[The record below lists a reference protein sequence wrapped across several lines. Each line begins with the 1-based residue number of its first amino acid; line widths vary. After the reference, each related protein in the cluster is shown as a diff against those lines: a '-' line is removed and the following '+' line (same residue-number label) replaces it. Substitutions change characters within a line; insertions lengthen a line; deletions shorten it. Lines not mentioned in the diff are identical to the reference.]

1 MSERSNFLI
10 KHFGLRGIP
19 VFEAGKG
26 LLALAGGVV
35 LLFIRH
41 SDFTR
46 MIRRFLEFAHVNPD
60 RKFYQMLMR
69 GAGHI
74 DAHLIVLFFFGLLLY
89 MAVRFIEAV
98 GLWLEKEWAEWFAVL
113 SGAMYMP
120 WEIRELLRHAT
131 PFYWT
136 IFAINVLIVVYLVW
150 LLFMTYKH
158 KREVAKAMIFTA
170 GDAESAGG
178 AGKNP

>member
-10 KHFGLRGIP
+10 QHFGLRGIA

-35 LLFIRH
+35 LLFMRHTDFNRIIRH
-41 SDFTR
+41 
-46 MIRRFLEFAHVNPD
+46 FLEFAHVNPD

-89 MAVRFIEAV
+89 TAVRFIEAV
-98 GLWLEKEWAEWFAVL
+98 GLWLEKEWAEWFAIL

-120 WEIRELLRHAT
+120 WEIRELMRHAT
-131 PFYWT
+131 VFYWT
-136 IFAINVLIVVYLVW
+136 IFGINVLIVVYLVGI
-150 LLFMTYKH
+150 LFTTYKK
-158 KREVAKAMIFTA
+158 KRSAAPVPARADIA
-170 GDAESAGG
+170 PAETEA
-178 AGKNP
+178 NTP